1 MSGYNI
7 PLKFLTYLTIE
18 PFEKLQIERKL
29 CNFNLKI
36 LCSPLGEK
44 SALNP
49 EGALLR
55 LHFLIKFSN
64 VALAKIA
71 SVLSEI

>member
-1 MSGYNI
+1 
-7 PLKFLTYLTIE
+7 
-18 PFEKLQIERKL
+18 
-29 CNFNLKI
+29 LKI
-36 LCSPLGEK
+36 LCLPLGKK

-71 SVLSEI
+71 SDLSEI